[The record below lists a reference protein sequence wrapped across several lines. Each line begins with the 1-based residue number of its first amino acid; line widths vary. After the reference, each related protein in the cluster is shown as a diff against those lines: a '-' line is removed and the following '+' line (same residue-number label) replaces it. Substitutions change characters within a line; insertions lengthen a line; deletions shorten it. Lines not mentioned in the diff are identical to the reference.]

1 MGPVGWVRTP
11 TLYIPPLNTGV
22 VNEKDMAPAGTVV
35 SLPPLFCSTRPVP
48 VRPVIMPVTLNELV
62 AHTTETGTSA
72 PPTIAGAAGVTA
84 QVWLGLVGC
93 VATVTWYVEPLCTF
107 VGMLNVLDAAT
118 GTVSAP
124 LFRTRPA
131 PARPD
136 TVTRRL

>member
-62 AHTTETGTSA
+62 AHTTEPGTSA

-84 QVWLGLVGC
+84 QVWLGLINNNN
-93 VATVTWYVEPLCTF
+93 TVIW
-107 VGMLNVLDAAT
+107 GGGARGAGGGGGGGRGAAA
-118 GTVSAP
+118 GAGAAP
-124 LFRTRPA
+124 RGGAGPA
-131 PARPD
+131 
-136 TVTRRL
+136 